1 MKIRIIRVTLIMED
15 GSKTTIKPNN
25 LVEDVETYRK
35 LQKEKNNA
43 FKVFFVMEETE

>member
-1 MKIRIIRVTLIMED
+1 MED
-15 GSKTTIKPNN
+15 GSKTTIKPNKN
-25 LVEDVETYRK
+25 DDYLETYRK